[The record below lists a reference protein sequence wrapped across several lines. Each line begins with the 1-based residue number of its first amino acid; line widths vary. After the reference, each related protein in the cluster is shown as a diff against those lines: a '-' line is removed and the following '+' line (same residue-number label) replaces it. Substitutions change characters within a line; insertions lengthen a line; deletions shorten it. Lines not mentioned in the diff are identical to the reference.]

1 MRKQISSFRC
11 AFRGIWNTVKSESH
25 MRFHM
30 VVGAY
35 VLIFSLF
42 YDFSPAQI
50 ALLIFLIASVMAA
63 EIINTCIEELCNLTA
78 DRYEPLVKTAK
89 DAAAGAVLVL
99 SIAAV
104 AVAVVFFF
112 DIEVIIEIF
121 KFFIANPVLIAVLVI
136 SAVVSILFIWLGPV
150 GLKEKLLRWK
160 LKNKKQRDVASKSS
174 R

>member
-112 DIEVIIEIF
+112 DIEVIIGIF
-121 KFFIANPVLIAVLVI
+121 KFFIANPVLIAVLVV

-160 LKNKKQRDVASKSS
+160 LKK
-174 R
+174 

>member
-112 DIEVIIEIF
+112 DIEVIIGIF